1 MAYGSSFLQGT
12 KGGTQA
18 AGWRIDT
25 SGVVDNGTI
34 FNAGNIAADG
44 PVTNAVT
51 LRDAAKQTDADISA
65 VGSKVVANDGTGAAT
80 TDRAGVKVGAAA
92 GTLAYNAGATEW
104 IVRGGN
110 VATTIGGVANTVLVS
125 AGSDVAGAF
134 TATRDGINQ
143 INSTRRLGTGS
154 TFDMFAVPSGHINAG
169 FQVGSNAG
177 DAQNFVQAD
186 DGSTASADNAAAPTR
201 GVPGELTYRFGAP
214 NPTQDEYKAK
224 DVRES

>member
-1 MAYGSSFLQGT
+1 MAT
-12 KGGTQA
+12 VA
-18 AGWRIDT
+18 P
-25 SGVVDNGTI
+25 SGDGNAPAVEVRDNGTI
-34 FNAGNIAADG
+34 FNAGNVAAGG
-44 PVTNAVT
+44 PITSVVT

-92 GTLAYNAGATEW
+92 GTLAYNAGPTEW
-104 IVRGGN
+104 IMRGGN

-125 AGSDVAGAF
+125 AGSDIAGAF

-169 FQVGSNAG
+169 FQVGAG
-177 DAQNFVQAD
+177 AGNAQNFIDPSGVGGAM
-186 DGSTASADNAAAPTR
+186 TAVDSAAAPTR

-214 NPTQDEYKAK
+214 NPTQDDYKAK
-224 DVRES
+224 DEKES